1 MSEDNFA
8 LSDVPESSIPLGIT
22 LTDTSLRD
30 KTWLYSALTIAPTG
44 ATITYFL
51 CEDLQEQY
59 PVTLGQL
66 ARELALY
73 SEYQRYSQH
82 TSMRADA
89 RLEFFNRG
97 MLELFVVDVI
107 EPRYKDYA
115 INHLMNL
122 GKHAPR
128 TYTFDQLFT
137 EPLRFHRPWK
147 RRSTLC
153 PANTRLLRMASPRS
167 RLHQSP
173 PPTSSGRCLKL
184 ESL

>member
-8 LSDVPESSIPLGIT
+8 LSDVPESSLPLGIT

-137 EPLRFHRPWK
+137 EPLNDSIAPGSVEALYALPIQDSFEWPV
-147 RRSTLC
+147 LD
-153 PANTRLLRMASPRS
+153 PAFIKAL
-167 RLHQSP
+167 P
-173 PPTSSGRCLKL
+173 PLQQVGA
-184 ESL
+184 